1 MKKLLVLMM
10 TIICAVAM
18 LAAGCGGD
26 KKEAKKA
33 EPAKVLRVGTE
44 PTFAPFEFQKEGS
57 KDYDGFDM
65 DLARA
70 IGKQMGAK
78 VEIVNMGFDALIPA
92 LNANNIDLIA
102 AGMSITDERKKAITF
117 SDPYYTSGLI
127 IMVNKDNKE
136 VKSEKDLEG
145 KRIAVQI
152 GTTGEKK
159 ARSIKGAKVTA
170 FNTNTEAAM
179 ELKNKGVDAVINDSP
194 VVGYYLAQGGNKTA
208 MTVGEVMEAEQY
220 GLAVKKGN
228 DKLAADVNKAL
239 AELKK
244 NGEYDKIYKTWFGE
258 VKK

>member
-1 MKKLLVLMM
+1 MKKLLILMM
-10 TIICAVAM
+10 TVICAVAM

-70 IGKQMGAK
+70 IGKQIGAK

-136 VKSEKDLEG
+136 IKSDKDLEG
-145 KRIAVQI
+145 KRIAVQS

-159 ARSIKGAKVTA
+159 ARSIKNAKVTA

>member
-1 MKKLLVLMM
+1 MKKLLILMM
-10 TIICAVAM
+10 TVICAVAM

-26 KKEAKKA
+26 KQEDKKA

-117 SDPYYTSGLI
+117 SEPYYTSGLI

>member
-1 MKKLLVLMM
+1 MKKLLILLMAV
-10 TIICAVAM
+10 IAAVAM
-18 LAAGCGGD
+18 LAAGCGD
-26 KKEAKKA
+26 AKDEKKA

-57 KDYDGFDM
+57 KDYDGFDL

-70 IGKQMGAK
+70 VGKQMGVK

-92 LNANNIDLIA
+92 LNANNIDMVA
-102 AGMSITDERKKAITF
+102 AGMSITEERQKAVTF
-117 SDPYYTSGLI
+117 SEAYYTSGLI

-136 VKSEKDLEG
+136 IKSVKDLEG

-159 ARSIKGAKVTA
+159 ARSIKDAKVTA

-194 VVGYYLAQGGNKTA
+194 VVGYYLAQGGNATA

-228 DKLAADVNKAL
+228 DKLAGDVNKAL
-239 AELKK
+239 TELKK

>member
-1 MKKLLVLMM
+1 MKKLLILMM
-10 TIICAVAM
+10 TVIAAVAM
-18 LAAGCGGD
+18 LTAGCGGD
-26 KKEAKKA
+26 DKKA
-33 EPAKVLRVGTE
+33 ETAKVLRVGTE

-57 KDYDGFDM
+57 KEYDGFDM

-70 IGKQMGAK
+70 IGKQMGRK

-92 LNANNIDLIA
+92 LNAGNIDMVA
-102 AGMSITDERKKAITF
+102 AGMSITDERKKAVSF

-127 IMVNKDNKE
+127 IMVNKDNTAI
-136 VKSEKDLEG
+136 KSEKDLEG

-152 GTTGEKK
+152 GTTGENK
-159 ARSIKGAKVTA
+159 ARSIAGAQVTA

-179 ELKNKGVDAVINDSP
+179 ELTNKGVDAVINDSP

-208 MTVGEVMEAEQY
+208 MTVGDVMEAEQY
-220 GLAVKKGN
+220 GMAVKK
-228 DKLAADVNKAL
+228 DSALAADVNKAL

>member
-1 MKKLLVLMM
+1 MKKLLILMM
-10 TIICAVAM
+10 TVICAVAM

-117 SDPYYTSGLI
+117 SEPYYTSGLI

-136 VKSEKDLEG
+136 VKSVKDLEG

-159 ARSIKGAKVTA
+159 ARSIKNAKVTA

-179 ELKNKGVDAVINDSP
+179 DLKNKGVDAVINDSP

>member
-1 MKKLLVLMM
+1 M
-10 TIICAVAM
+10 
-18 LAAGCGGD
+18 
-26 KKEAKKA
+26 
-33 EPAKVLRVGTE
+33 
-44 PTFAPFEFQKEGS
+44 
-57 KDYDGFDM
+57 
-65 DLARA
+65 
-70 IGKQMGAK
+70 
-78 VEIVNMGFDALIPA
+78 
-92 LNANNIDLIA
+92 
-102 AGMSITDERKKAITF
+102 
-117 SDPYYTSGLI
+117 
-127 IMVNKDNKE
+127 
-136 VKSEKDLEG
+136 EG

-159 ARSIKGAKVTA
+159 ARSIKNAKVTA

-194 VVGYYLAQGGNKTA
+194 VVGYYLAQGVNKTA

>member
-1 MKKLLVLMM
+1 MKKLLILMM
-10 TIICAVAM
+10 TVICAVAM

-117 SDPYYTSGLI
+117 SEPYYTSGLI

-136 VKSEKDLEG
+136 VKSVKDLEG

-159 ARSIKGAKVTA
+159 ARSIKNAKVTA

-244 NGEYDKIYKTWFGE
+244 NGEYDKFYKTWFGE

>member
-1 MKKLLVLMM
+1 MKKLLILMM
-10 TIICAVAM
+10 TVICAVAM

-102 AGMSITDERKKAITF
+102 AGMSITDERKQAITF
-117 SDPYYTSGLI
+117 SEPYYTSGLI
-127 IMVNKDNKE
+127 VMVNKDNKE
-136 VKSEKDLEG
+136 VKSAKDLEG

-159 ARSIKGAKVTA
+159 ARSIKCAKVTA